1 MPSLFSA
8 EDKARIQAAVAAAEA
23 ETEGELVVVVSRR
36 ADDYAELRGVFA
48 LAFMTLVGYALHHLV
63 PAFSER
69 WLLGAMGF
77 LALFGYALSG
87 APPLL
92 RLLVPASVRAARV
105 DAHAKR
111 VFVEEGVMETR
122 ERSGVL
128 IYLAEAEHRVEIL
141 ADAGIHA
148 RVAQG
153 LWDGEVRAIVASVR
167 RGEAAEGLIASIGR
181 IGEALV
187 EQFPRRGPR
196 ENQLEEELRER

>member
-1 MPSLFSA
+1 VASLFSA
-8 EDKARIQAAVAAAEA
+8 EDKARIQAAVAEAEA
-23 ETEGELVVVVSRR
+23 ETEGELVVVVARR
-36 ADDYAELRGVFA
+36 SDDYAELRGLFA

-63 PAFSER
+63 PEFSAR

-77 LALFGYALSG
+77 FALLGYALSG

-111 VFVEEGVMETR
+111 VFVEEGVIETR

-128 IYLAEAEHRVEIL
+128 IYVAEAEHRVEIL

-148 RVAQG
+148 RVEAG
-153 LWDGEVRAIVASVR
+153 FWDDEVRAIVAQVR
-167 RGEAAEGLIASIGR
+167 RGEATAGLLASIGR
-181 IGEALV
+181 IGEALAAS
-187 EQFPRRGPR
+187 FPRRGPR
-196 ENQLEEELRER
+196 ENQLDDAPRER